1 VTEGTIA
8 DVDVLVVGGGPV
20 GACCAALLLSEGG
33 YSPARIALIEPGR
46 PASLAPSPDFDLR
59 VSAISRASERILG
72 AAGSWEAILA
82 GRHGAYERMRVWH
95 ARDPFTSTA
104 GLTFDA
110 ADIGEPNLGWIIEN
124 RAVQQ
129 ALLAAVER
137 AGARILVQP
146 VQALEAA
153 PDHLRVITAD
163 GPIRARLVV
172 GADGSHSRIRELAG
186 LAVDASSYG
195 QSAIV
200 CVVRTG
206 RAHAATA
213 WQRFLGTGTVAF
225 LPLPDGSCSI
235 VWSIATEAA
244 ERLAAAPVPTFERE
258 LAAALDHALGEVT
271 LVGSRG
277 VFPLQRVTAQR
288 YVIERCA
295 LIGDA
300 AHVVHPLAGQG
311 VNLGLLDAAAL
322 AEVLGAARR
331 EGEDP
336 GALRVLRRY
345 ERWRRSEN
353 QLMSVSLDA
362 MNRVLAT
369 GSGPL
374 SRLAAR
380 GLALVDRSTPLKRLF
395 MARALG
401 ISGELPRAARAQSAL
416 RA

>member
-1 VTEGTIA
+1 VTQGAIA

-20 GACCAALLLSEGG
+20 GACCAALLLREGG
-33 YSPARIALIEPGR
+33 YAPARIALIEPGR
-46 PASLAPSPDFDLR
+46 PAALAATGDVDLR
-59 VSAISRASERILG
+59 VSAFSRASERILG
-72 AAGSWEAILA
+72 AAGAWETILA
-82 GRHGAYERMRVWH
+82 GRHGVYERMRVWH
-95 ARDPFTSTA
+95 ARDRFTSTA

-110 ADIGEPNLGWIIEN
+110 ADIAEPNLGWIIEN
-124 RAVQQ
+124 RAVQH

-137 AGARILVQP
+137 AGARILAQP

-153 PDHLRVITAD
+153 SDHLRVITAD
-163 GPIRARLVV
+163 GAIHARLVV
-172 GADGSHSRIRELAG
+172 GADGSHSRVRELAG
-186 LAVDASSYG
+186 LAVDAKSYG

-213 WQRFLGTGTVAF
+213 WQRFLRPGTVAF
-225 LPLPDGSCSI
+225 LPLPDGSSSI
-235 VWSIATEAA
+235 VWSIPTEAA

-271 LVGSRG
+271 LVGDRG
-277 VFPLQRVTAQR
+277 VFALQRATAQR

-353 QLMSVSLDA
+353 QLMSISLDA
-362 MNRVLAT
+362 MNRVLAS
-369 GSGPL
+369 GSGPV

-380 GLALVDRSTPLKRLF
+380 GLALVDRSAPLKRLF

-401 ISGELPRAARAQSAL
+401 ISGELPRAARVQSAL

>member
-1 VTEGTIA
+1 MTQGAAA
-8 DVDVLVVGGGPV
+8 DFDVLVVGGGAV
-20 GACCAALLLSEGG
+20 GACCAALLLREGG
-33 YSPARIALIEPGR
+33 YPPARIALIEPER
-46 PASLAPSPDFDLR
+46 PASLAATLPVDLR
-59 VSAISRASERILG
+59 VSAFSRASERILG
-72 AAGSWEAILA
+72 AAGAWQAIAA
-82 GRHGAYERMRVWH
+82 GRIGAYERMRVWH
-95 ARDPFTSTA
+95 ARDPFSSTV

-110 ADIGEPNLGWIIEN
+110 ADTAEPNLGWIIEN
-124 RAVQQ
+124 RAVQH

-137 AGARILVQP
+137 AGARILEQP

-153 PDHLRVITAD
+153 PDHLRAVTAD

-172 GADGSHSRIRELAG
+172 GADGGRSRVRELAG
-186 LAVDASSYG
+186 LAVDARSYG

-200 CVVRTG
+200 CVVRTA
-206 RAHAATA
+206 RPHATTA
-213 WQRFLGTGTVAF
+213 WQRFLGTGTVAY
-225 LPLPDGSCSI
+225 LPLPGGCCSI

-244 ERLAAAPVPTFERE
+244 ESLAVAPVPAFERE
-258 LAAALDHALGEVT
+258 LAAALDHALGEVM
-271 LVGSRG
+271 LVGARG
-277 VFPLQRVTAQR
+277 VLPLHRIAAR
-288 YVIERCA
+288 NYVIERCA

-322 AEVLGAARR
+322 TDVLGAARR

-353 QLMSVSLDA
+353 QLMGFSLDA

-369 GSGPL
+369 GSGPMA
-374 SRLAAR
+374 RLAAR